1 MDEKDKLIKEQR
13 AEISELRDKLDSMKK
28 LAEIWNDWKI
38 ADEELPDYDQAFLV
52 LWKVSEWKSA
62 RHLFWE
68 ILEWDEKR
76 GWMYNELM
84 QKEKARGNTIE
95 IVYWKELPDSD
106 TVEELMEVGL

>member
-28 LAEIWNDWKI
+28 LAEIWNDWKLAI
-38 ADEELPDYDQAFLV
+38 EEHPDYDQAFLV
-52 LWKVSEWKSA
+52 LWRIPEWKNI

-76 GWMYNELM
+76 GWIYSELM

-106 TVEELMEVGL
+106 TVEELMEVDV